1 MAPLEKNW
9 PATWPYYDDAQYTFI
24 TGLFTVFGFG
34 ATLVGYVIP
43 EKWQTWLQF
52 GPPGYKCFQKKFD
65 EVLQL
70 GRQTY
75 TLIKAIAKALG
86 VAETS
91 AMASTADTSAGDASP
106 TDASPTDTSP
116 TTAPPAVIP
125 DWTTVLASVVVAATA
140 TNELQ
145 VYVDHL
151 EKWVMVNNAKY
162 QASLARKWAQLHQ
175 VIKEIDD
182 AEEWIETLEQR
193 LEDTKTDVK
202 TAQRER
208 DEVQNQLQQSQQVS
222 ATVAT

>member
-1 MAPLEKNW
+1 M
-9 PATWPYYDDAQYTFI
+9 
-24 TGLFTVFGFG
+24 
-34 ATLVGYVIP
+34 
-43 EKWQTWLQF
+43 
-52 GPPGYKCFQKKFD
+52 
-65 EVLQL
+65 LQL